1 VQLGSGPLT
10 REFLGVPW
18 LFAVA
23 YAAVGFSLYFA
34 IGVVADLGLGLTPLV
49 FLAAGLLFVLA
60 TLTYVEGGAMFAER
74 GGSASFARHGF
85 NELVSFIAGW
95 AILIDYIIVIALAS
109 VSVPAYLSPIWGGFS
124 HGWAE
129 ILVAGGV
136 IGFAAAVNIAGLTGV
151 RQRPL
156 IALALADIALQ
167 LAVIAVGAIVAFH
180 PDLLTAHVD
189 LGTTPSLR
197 KIGEALAVATLA
209 FAGIEAASDLAPDL
223 EFRRR
228 DLGRVAGASAAALP
242 VIYAG
247 MAAIALMAVPVLK
260 TGHGLRTAL
269 GEHFIEEPILGV
281 VKSYDPSWLSTVL
294 QVGVVAIAPAVLA
307 LAATGSMLGLS
318 RHVYVLA
325 TNRQV
330 PSWLGKLGER
340 STPYVAIGGAA
351 VIAFALAVPTDVR
364 LLAGLYAFGATLAVT
379 IAHLSV
385 LRLRWTQPN
394 RDRPYRVPFDITIRG
409 RALPVPALVGAVLMF
424 LLWIVVIVF
433 RAKARWVGGGWMLFG
448 IVGYVVY
455 RRFVEG
461 TPLTK
466 RVSVPEE
473 ALRKEVREAEYGSI
487 LVPIFGTEL
496 DDDIVSTAGR
506 LADAADEPGETPPKL
521 EVIYVMDLPLTV
533 PLDSRPPQDR
543 VEVANAALQRAME
556 IGQEYETVE
565 VATSVVRARDA
576 GAGIVQAARDRE
588 VELIVMGA
596 EPPTRTR
603 GGAMLG
609 GVGGS
614 RPAEIGPVTEYVL
627 KKAPCRVLITASP
640 EAGRPSEGG
649 SRGGLAGSAQ

>member
-1 VQLGSGPLT
+1 
-10 REFLGVPW
+10 
-18 LFAVA
+18 
-23 YAAVGFSLYFA
+23 
-34 IGVVADLGLGLTPLV
+34 
-49 FLAAGLLFVLA
+49 
-60 TLTYVEGGAMFAER
+60 VEGGAMFAER

-109 VSVPAYLSPIWGGFS
+109 VSVPHYLSPIWGGFT

-129 ILVAGGV
+129 IVVAGGV
-136 IGFAAAVNIAGLTGV
+136 IGFAAAVNIAGFTGKV

-167 LAVIAVGAIVAFH
+167 LAVIGVGAIVAFH

-260 TGHGLRTAL
+260 TAGGLRTAL
-269 GEHFIEEPILGV
+269 GERFIEEPILGV
-281 VKSYDPSWLSTVL
+281 VRSYDPSWLSTVL

-307 LAATGSMLGLS
+307 WAATGSMLGLS

-330 PSWLGKLGER
+330 PSWLGKLGQR
-340 STPYVAIGGAA
+340 STPYIAIMGAA
-351 VIAFALAVPTDVR
+351 AIAFALAVPTDVR

-385 LRLRWTQPN
+385 LRLRWTQPD
-394 RDRPYRVPFDITIRG
+394 RERPYRIPFDITIRG
-409 RALPVPALVGAVLMF
+409 RALPVPAIVGAVLMF
-424 LLWIVVIVF
+424 VLWIVVIVF
-433 RAKARWVGGGWMLFG
+433 RAKARWAGGGWMLFG

-603 GGAMLG
+603 GGAVLG

-640 EAGRPSEGG
+640 EASRPSGSKSGGG
-649 SRGGLAGSAQ
+649 SAGSAQ